1 MALLEKSFK
10 EISPVDVGI
19 IYEGERLRWKETHV
33 ELGGIRSD
41 KKFEIVKARNMD
53 EIEDEKTIVVGK
65 DIDELEPENN
75 YSFGILIEVAGAQVE
90 EELEGVI
97 ERRIHDFT
105 NWINGVMHLNQRYDV
120 IVRIG
125 KKTFKEGFTKFKY
138 WGDVLC
144 KLFKEEL
151 PIIEKMQVTF
161 ITDPDKVEEM
171 YAKALEIYEAR
182 DARARGLR
190 DEEVGE
196 FYACTL
202 CQSFAPTHVCVI
214 TPSRI
219 SLCGAISWFDARA
232 AARIDPE
239 GANFPIEKGELLD
252 DVVGEYAGVNET
264 IKKRSMGETERVY
277 LHSIFDY
284 PHTSCGCFEAIAF
297 YIPEVDGIGIVN
309 RDFKGKT
316 PNGLT
321 FAELSSQVGGGAQV
335 NGFVGMAIEYIRSYK
350 FLEKEGGLNRVV
362 WMPKFVKDRVMDA
375 LDGMAEKIA
384 TEEDAETL
392 EDLENF
398 LKNANHP
405 VVERWVEE
413 EIPAEAAEAE
423 AGGMVAPSS
432 SSSPIIEAG
441 TITLPGGALLPGIGG
456 GVKIVLKSAKIY
468 AEKMIIRKMEK
479 GK

>member
-1 MALLEKSFK
+1 MGLLEKTFK

-33 ELGGIRSD
+33 ELGGIKCD
-41 KKFEIVKARNMD
+41 KKFELVQARNMD

-65 DIDELEPENN
+65 DLDELEPENT
-75 YSFGILIEVAGAQVE
+75 YRFGLLIEVAGAQIE
-90 EELEGVI
+90 KELEGVV

-105 NWINGVMHLNQRYDV
+105 NWIAGVMHLNQRYDV
-120 IVRIG
+120 VIRIG
-125 KKTFKEGFTKFKY
+125 KKTFKEGFTKFQY

-151 PIIEKMQVTF
+151 PIIEKMQVTI

-171 YAKALEIYEAR
+171 YSKALEIYEAR

-202 CQSFAPTHVCVI
+202 CQSFAPTHVCVV

-239 GANFPIEKGELLD
+239 GANFPIEKGDLVD
-252 DVVGEYAGVNET
+252 DVSGEYTGINET
-264 IKKRSMGETERVY
+264 VKKRSMGETERVY

-284 PHTSCGCFEAIAF
+284 PHTSCGCFESIAF
-297 YIPEVDGIGIVN
+297 YIPEVDGIGVVN

-335 NGFVGMAIEYIRSYK
+335 NGFVGMAIEYLRSYK

-375 LDGMAEKIA
+375 LNGMAEKIA
-384 TEEDAETL
+384 TEEDVETL
-392 EDLENF
+392 EDLQDF
-398 LKNANHP
+398 LRNVNHP

-413 EIPAEAAEAE
+413 EIPAEATEAAET
-423 AGGMVAPSS
+423 GITPT
-432 SSSPIIEAG
+432 IEAG
-441 TITLPGGALLPGIGG
+441 TITLPGGALVPGIGG
-456 GVKIVLKSAKIY
+456 GVKIVLKGAKIY
-468 AEKMIIRKMEK
+468 AEKVIIKKME
-479 GK
+479 